1 MDEPSAYLD
10 VEQRLIVAKV
20 IKDMMFTNGKSAIIV
35 DHDLLFIDYLSD
47 KLIVFDGEP
56 AIHGLPILHEYG

>member
-20 IKDMMFTNGKSAIIV
+20 IKDLMNTSGKSAIIV
-35 DHDLLFIDYLSD
+35 DHDLLFLDSLAD
-47 KLIVFDGEP
+47 TMIVFDRQN
-56 AIHGLPILHEYG
+56 AIRNLNAQPSS